1 MISKSIIISF
11 NIAADNNIK
20 INAEKTNVLIRD
32 FNIIYDLINYI
43 EEQMLQLVNLEYE
56 EKIIGLAIVETVF
69 VVSKG
74 HVAGCIVKSGQLKHN
89 SCIRIKRNKAV
100 LYDGKLSSLKRV
112 KEDVEEV
119 KSGNECGILISN
131 FSQWQK
137 KDEVESYELIPK
149 EKTLY

>member
-1 MISKSIIISF
+1 MYCQ
-11 NIAADNNIK
+11 
-20 INAEKTNVLIRD
+20 IR
-32 FNIIYDLINYI
+32 
-43 EEQMLQLVNLEYE
+43 
-56 EKIIGLAIVETVF
+56 
-69 VVSKG
+69 S
-74 HVAGCIVKSGQLKHN
+74 
-89 SCIRIKRNKAV
+89 IKRNKAV